1 MSEKRQRKPRQ
12 GIDLEQLKNDPHSFL
27 HLRFDDPVLHKLET
41 YRLYQAGYAAAD
53 IATAFGFARPY
64 LYELWGQFEQE
75 GSAAFVDKR
84 WGTAP
89 RQRTTTREA
98 QVLRAKA
105 LHPERSDGE
114 LAQEFGMDRSTV
126 YLLLKE
132 HDMQDLHRVL
142 TDADPSTVTQPQ
154 SEDPPPSAEGEKG
167 GSNGCPARMRWP

>member
-12 GIDLEQLKNDPHSFL
+12 VIDLEQLKNDRNSFL
-27 HLRFDDPVLHKLET
+27 RLRFDDPVLRKLET

-53 IATAFGFARPY
+53 IAAAFGFARPY
-64 LYELWGQFEQE
+64 LHELWGKFEQQGTE
-75 GSAAFVDKR
+75 VFVDKH

-89 RQRTTTREA
+89 RQRTTAREA

-142 TDADPSTVTQPQ
+142 DDADQATTTQ
-154 SEDPPPSAEGEKG
+154 SEDEGEKRG
-167 GSNGCPARMRWP
+167 PNGSPASMLSR